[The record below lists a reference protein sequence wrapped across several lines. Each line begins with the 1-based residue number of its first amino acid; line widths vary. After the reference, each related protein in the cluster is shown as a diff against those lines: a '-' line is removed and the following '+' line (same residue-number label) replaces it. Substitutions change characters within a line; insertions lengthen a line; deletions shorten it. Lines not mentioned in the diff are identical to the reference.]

1 MFAGST
7 DSGSIRTSRSTPL
20 RTRASAV
27 CDPPDPRPTMTTH
40 FDRRLPERTGPSR
53 SLMASRAAVCWPPSA
68 AAGVACSSAVDG
80 SVIGLS
86 GSLNR
91 RKVTLRD
98 GPGIIARDGPGV
110 SVSDGPGVIARD
122 SLGGIARDSLG
133 GIARDSLGG
142 IARDSLG
149 GIARDSLGGI
159 VLDRLGGTVRGGH
172 GRRRRLAPP
181 AS

>member
-40 FDRRLPERTGPSR
+40 LDRRLPERTGPSR

-68 AAGVACSSAVDG
+68 SAGVACSSSVDG
-80 SVIGLS
+80 SVIGFFGFLY
-86 GSLNR
+86 GR
-91 RKVTLRD
+91 QGPLRD
-98 GPGIIARDGPGV
+98 CPGIIARDGPGV
-110 SVSDGPGVIARD
+110 SVLDGPGVIARD

-133 GIARDSLGG
+133 S
-142 IARDSLG
+142 
-149 GIARDSLGGI
+149 I
-159 VLDRLGGTVRGGH
+159 VLDSLGGTVRGGH
-172 GRRRRLAPP
+172 GRRC
-181 AS
+181 